1 MGTPLYTVEQLRR
14 IERLA
19 QQGLPSGELMARAGR
34 AAARWIGELHEGRHS
49 ICVVAGPGNNG
60 GDGFVVA
67 TELRAAGHDVHCV
80 LVGAAQPA
88 TDDARAA
95 LGRWRSAGGE
105 VGTDLPSDRFDVVV
119 DALLGI
125 GLARP
130 LQGDF
135 LAAAQWIDAQESAV
149 YALDVPS
156 GLDSDRGN
164 WVGGVAGVRASAT
177 ITFLGDKAG
186 LHTGD
191 GVDAAGSVT
200 VDNLDVSAPASDGVL
215 VDPVDFRTI
224 IVPRRRNTHK
234 GSYGSVLVIGGGV
247 GMVGAPLL
255 AARAA
260 LRIGAGRVFV
270 DCIGDP
276 ALRVDPMQPELM
288 FRPFATLAGLQTVVV
303 GCGLGQD
310 ENARAALEWSL
321 RQEASLVVDADALNL
336 MAEDAG
342 CRNLLLTRNAPTVL
356 TPHPLEAARLL
367 GSTAAAVQ
375 SDRIGAARSLAGST
389 RARIVL
395 KGAGSVIAD
404 ADGRYAI
411 NPTGGPALA
420 TAGTGDALAGLLG
433 GLLAQSFDAWQ
444 ATLAAVWLHGQA
456 AIGGDVGLV
465 ASEIAPRAVAAL
477 RALRGD

>member
-1 MGTPLYTVEQLRR
+1 MGMPLYTVEQLRHF
-14 IERLA
+14 EHAA
-19 QQGLPSGELMARAGR
+19 QQGLPPGELMARAGR
-34 AAARWIGELHEGRHS
+34 AAALWIGELHQGQHS
-49 ICVVAGPGNNG
+49 VCIVAGPGNNG

-67 TELRAAGHDVHCV
+67 SQLRAAGHDVRCV
-80 LVGAAQPA
+80 LIGASLPA

-95 LGRWRSAGGE
+95 LARWQAAGGE
-105 VGTDLPSDRFDVVV
+105 VESRLPSDRFDVVV
-119 DALLGI
+119 DAMFGI

-135 LAAAQWIDAQESAV
+135 LAAAEWIEAQDCAV

-156 GLDSDRGN
+156 GLDADRGN
-164 WVGGVAGVRASAT
+164 WVGGVAGVRATAT
-177 ITFLGDKAG
+177 ITFLGDKPG

-200 VDNLDVSAPASDGVL
+200 VDNLGLAPPPGDGVL
-215 VDPVDFRTI
+215 ADPVDFRAVIT
-224 IVPRRRNTHK
+224 PRRRNTHK
-234 GSYGSVLVIGGGV
+234 GSYGSALIVGGGV
-247 GMVGAPLL
+247 GMFGAPLL

-276 ALRVDPMQPELM
+276 MLRVDPVQPELM
-288 FRPFATLAGLQTVVV
+288 FRPHATLTGLQAIVV
-303 GCGLGQD
+303 GCGLGLD
-310 ENARAALEWSL
+310 EAARAALEWSL
-321 RQEASLVVDADALNL
+321 RQDAALVIDADALNL
-336 MAEDAG
+336 IAEDAG
-342 CRNLLLTRNAPTVL
+342 CRNLLLARTAPTVL

-367 GSTAAAVQ
+367 GSTASSVQ
-375 SDRIGAARSLAGST
+375 SDRIAAAQTLART
-389 RARIVL
+389 CHATVVL
-395 KGAGSVIAD
+395 KGAGTVIAD
-404 ADGRYAI
+404 ADGYAI

-433 GLLAQSFDAWQ
+433 GLLAQSFVARQ
-444 ATLAAVWLHGQA
+444 ATLAAVWLHGQS

>member
-1 MGTPLYTVEQLRR
+1 MGMPLYTVEQLRR
-14 IERLA
+14 IEHAA
-19 QQGLPSGELMARAGR
+19 QQGLPPGELMARAGR
-34 AAARWIGELHEGRHS
+34 AAARWIRELHPGPLFA
-49 ICVVAGPGNNG
+49 CVIAGPGNNG

-67 TELRAAGHDVHCV
+67 TELHAAGHDVRCV
-80 LVGAAQPA
+80 LVGAPQPA

-95 LGRWRSAGGE
+95 LARWRSAGGD
-105 VGTDLPSDRFDVVV
+105 VVRDLPSGRFDVVV

-130 LQGDF
+130 LQGEF
-135 LAAAQWIDAQESAV
+135 LAAAQWIDAQESAI

-156 GLDSDRGN
+156 GLDADRGN
-164 WVGGVAGVRASAT
+164 WVAGVAGVRASAT
-177 ITFLGDKAG
+177 ITFLGDKPG

-191 GVDAAGSVT
+191 GVDATGSVT
-200 VDNLDVSAPASDGVL
+200 VDNLGVSPAASDGVL
-215 VDPVDFRTI
+215 VDPVDFRTVI
-224 IVPRRRNTHK
+224 AHRQRNTHK
-234 GSYGSVLVIGGGV
+234 GSYGNVLVVGGGV

-276 ALRVDPMQPELM
+276 ALRVDPIQPELM
-288 FRPFATLAGLQTVVV
+288 FRPYATLADLQAIVV

-310 ENARAALEWSL
+310 ERARAALEWSL
-321 RQEASLVVDADALNL
+321 RQDAALVVDADALNL
-336 MAEDAG
+336 IAEDAG
-342 CRNLLLTRNAPTVL
+342 CRNLLLARDAPTVL

-375 SDRIGAARSLAGST
+375 ADRVAAARTLAASC

-404 ADGRYAI
+404 ADVYAI

-433 GLLAQSFDAWQ
+433 GLLAQSFDVWQ

-456 AIGGDVGLV
+456 AIGSDVGLV

>member
-1 MGTPLYTVEQLRR
+1 MGTALYTVEQLRR
-14 IERLA
+14 IEHSA
-19 QQGLPSGELMARAGR
+19 QQGLPRGELMARAGR
-34 AAARWIGELHEGRHS
+34 AAARWIGELHRSRQS

-60 GDGFVVA
+60 GDGFVA
-67 TELRAAGHDVHCV
+67 AAELRAVGHDVRCV
-80 LVGAAQPA
+80 LLGAPQPA
-88 TDDARAA
+88 TEDARAA
-95 LGRWRSAGGE
+95 LARWRSVGGE
-105 VGTDLPSDRFDVVV
+105 VEPQLPSDRFDVVV
-119 DALLGI
+119 DALFGI

-130 LQGDF
+130 LQGEF
-135 LAAAQWIDAQESAV
+135 LGAAQWIDAQDAAV

-156 GLDSDRGN
+156 GLDADRGN
-164 WVGGVAGVRASAT
+164 WVGGVTGVHASAT
-177 ITFLGDKAG
+177 ITFLGDKPG

-200 VDNLDVSAPASDGVL
+200 VDELGVPGPASDGVL
-215 VDPVDFRTI
+215 VDPVDFRSVI
-224 IVPRRRNTHK
+224 APRRRNTHK
-234 GSYGSVLVIGGGV
+234 GSYGSVLVVGGGV

-276 ALRVDPMQPELM
+276 TLRVDQIQPELM
-288 FRPFATLAGLQTVVV
+288 FRPHATLAGLQAIVV
-303 GCGLGQD
+303 GCGLGFD
-310 ENARAALEWSL
+310 EKAHAAVEWSL
-321 RQEASLVVDADALNL
+321 RQDASLVVDADALNL
-336 MAEDAG
+336 IAEDAG
-342 CRNLLLTRNAPTVL
+342 CRSLLLARSAPTVL

-375 SDRIGAARSLAGST
+375 SDRVAAARALAAAGRS
-389 RARIVL
+389 RIVL
-395 KGAGSVIAD
+395 KGAGTVIAD
-404 ADGRYAI
+404 ADGYAI

-433 GLLAQSFDAWQ
+433 GLLAQSFDARQ
-444 ATLAAVWLHGQA
+444 AALAAVWLHGQA

-465 ASEIAPRAVAAL
+465 AGEIAPRAVAAL